1 MDKQVCVPCPFARS
15 TEAHAHGAP
24 CPHTQACSACNRG
37 RRTTGTGS
45 ASILGL
51 LVNTGKGREC
61 VRRLMRCVFHRMY
74 FCRRHLFL
82 LFLGHVCS
90 VRPEAPRMV
99 LLTAVPLLPDSG
111 PGMTA
116 VLCGL
121 KPGADLGLGVRNRLA
136 PPLPSLFTVAR
147 LCQSSLRPPPPF
159 RSFHHLHCGP
169 QPWLA
174 HLE

>member
-1 MDKQVCVPCPFARS
+1 MRLWAPGTLCPQPQMHRLAVQRSTHVDKQVCVPCPFARS

-136 PPLPSLFTVAR
+136 PPFPV
-147 LCQSSLRPPPPF
+147 
-159 RSFHHLHCGP
+159 HCGE
-169 QPWLA
+169 A
-174 HLE
+174 VSE